1 MLRQNAD
8 RVRTSVRDGATVL
21 EFHFDH

>member
-8 RVRTSVRDGATVL
+8 RIRTSVKDGECVL